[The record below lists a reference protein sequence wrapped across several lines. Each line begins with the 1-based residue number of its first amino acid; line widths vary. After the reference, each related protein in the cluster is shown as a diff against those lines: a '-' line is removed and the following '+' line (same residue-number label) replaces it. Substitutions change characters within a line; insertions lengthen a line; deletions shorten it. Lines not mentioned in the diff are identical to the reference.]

1 MRLDR
6 VVCEKLACSRV
17 RAQEVIKSGAVFV
30 DGKIQTKPAFEVEGQ
45 KVEIKE
51 GKMYVSRGAYK
62 LLGAIEKFGIDLNE
76 KVVLDIGASTGGF
89 SEVCLENGA
98 KKVYA
103 LDVGKSQLDK
113 KLKFDKR
120 VIDIENTDFRK
131 VSKEAFQDV
140 DFITGD
146 LSFISLRH
154 IFPKLVEIFGASK
167 EVCMLFKPQFECG
180 KELAKKFKGVV
191 LDKKL
196 HKNLLEKFCLYLKG
210 LGFKISGLCY
220 SSIQGKEGNLE
231 YLFYLNGEAN
241 FEDNISKVVDEAFE
255 KLKKI
260 KENRHFF

>member
-30 DGKIQTKPAFEVEGQ
+30 DGKMQTKPAFEVEGQ

-51 GKMYVSRGAYK
+51 GKMYVSRGAFK
-62 LLGAIEKFGIDLNE
+62 LAGAIEKFGFDLNG

-113 KLKFDKR
+113 KLKLDKR
-120 VIDIENTDFRK
+120 VVDIENTDFRE
-131 VSKEAFQDV
+131 VSKEVFQDV

-154 IFPKLVEIFGASK
+154 IFPKIVEIFGASK
-167 EVCMLFKPQFECG
+167 EICMLFKPQFECG

-196 HKNLLEKFCLYLKG
+196 HKNLLEEFCLYLKG

-220 SSIQGKEGNLE
+220 SSIQGKEGNIE
-231 YLFYLNGEAN
+231 YLFYLNGKQN
-241 FEDNISKVVDEAFE
+241 FDGNVSKVVDEAFE
-255 KLKKI
+255 NLKKI
-260 KENRHFF
+260 R

>member
-1 MRLDR
+1 
-6 VVCEKLACSRV
+6 
-17 RAQEVIKSGAVFV
+17 
-30 DGKIQTKPAFEVEGQ
+30 
-45 KVEIKE
+45 
-51 GKMYVSRGAYK
+51 MYVSRGAFK
-62 LLGAIEKFGIDLNE
+62 LAGAIEKFGVDLNG

-103 LDVGKSQLDK
+103 IDVGKSQLDK
-113 KLKFDKR
+113 KLKLDKR
-120 VIDIENTDFRK
+120 VVDIENTDFRE

-154 IFPKLVEIFGASK
+154 IFPKIVEIFGASK
-167 EVCMLFKPQFECG
+167 EICMLFKPQFECG

-196 HKNLLEKFCLYLKG
+196 HKNLLEEFCFYLKG

-220 SSIQGKEGNLE
+220 SSIQGKEGNIE
-231 YLFYLNGEAN
+231 YLFYLNGEQN
-241 FEDNISKVVDEAFE
+241 FDDNVSKVVDEAFE
-255 KLKKI
+255 ILKKI
-260 KENRHFF
+260 R